1 MRAGPRPEG
10 APQGPPPG
18 LTVRRARLGA
28 ELGRAALVRA
38 WTLKRYP
45 PGREFSVRLDR
56 ANIARTEGARLEEL
70 YAGQADAFCPREAC
84 LVASIADEGIAAELR
99 EDAEPGGQGELVDA
113 DGSAIVGTLDVSL
126 EAYGGGASVEGDQ
139 HLFPSESGLPAYI
152 SSMGVVGAARRR
164 GVASAL
170 LEEARVAAAD
180 LGAAGL
186 FVVTM
191 AVNERARA
199 LYSSLG
205 FELVK
210 EESVNLAARRGG
222 CLDGQDGK
230 ARTVLLVDPAFRPK
244 E

>member
-1 MRAGPRPEG
+1 
-10 APQGPPPG
+10 
-18 LTVRRARLGA
+18 
-28 ELGRAALVRA
+28 VRA

-56 ANIARTEGARLEEL
+56 ANVARTEAARLEEL
-70 YAGQADAFCPREAC
+70 YAGQPDAFCPREAC

-99 EDAEPGGQGELVDA
+99 ADAEPGGQGELVGA
-113 DGSAIVGTLDVSL
+113 DGSAVVGTLDVSL
-126 EAYGGGASVEGDQ
+126 EAHGGGASVEGDQ
-139 HLFPSESGLPAYI
+139 HLFPGTLLPAYI
-152 SSMGVVGAARRR
+152 SSMGVVEAARRR

-170 LEEARVAAAD
+170 LEGARVAAAD

-199 LYSSLG
+199 LYASLG
-205 FELVK
+205 FEVVK

>member
-1 MRAGPRPEG
+1 M
-10 APQGPPPG
+10 
-18 LTVRRARLGA
+18 
-28 ELGRAALVRA
+28 
-38 WTLKRYP
+38 
-45 PGREFSVRLDR
+45 
-56 ANIARTEGARLEEL
+56 
-70 YAGQADAFCPREAC
+70 
-84 LVASIADEGIAAELR
+84 
-99 EDAEPGGQGELVDA
+99 
-113 DGSAIVGTLDVSL
+113 
-126 EAYGGGASVEGDQ
+126 EGDQ

>member
-1 MRAGPRPEG
+1 MRVRVYLPLRTRFLRKTNWFEVQLKEYICVTDWFELEWPNTSPGP
-10 APQGPPPG
+10 
-18 LTVRRARLGA
+18 T
-28 ELGRAALVRA
+28 GRS
-38 WTLKRYP
+38 
-45 PGREFSVRLDR
+45 SVTR
-56 ANIARTEGARLEEL
+56 ANRLL
-70 YAGQADAFCPREAC
+70 S
-84 LVASIADEGIAAELR
+84 V
-99 EDAEPGGQGELVDA
+99 
-113 DGSAIVGTLDVSL
+113 
-126 EAYGGGASVEGDQ
+126 GGGASVEGDQ
-139 HLFPSESGLPAYI
+139 HLFPGTQLPAYI

-170 LEEARVAAAD
+170 LEGAREAAAD

-199 LYSSLG
+199 LYASLG
-205 FELVK
+205 FEVVK